1 MRVEISYKFILGF
14 LIVIAAVV
22 VVSLSV
28 PYWPVLPWLR
38 QPLTIGCALL
48 VGLVVGALFS
58 RAFSKNIRLLT
69 EAGDRLSCGDL
80 SEDVQIKNRFSDETD
95 DIAAA
100 MNRVQASLRELVG
113 EIRGFTSRVTESSLS
128 LSVTAQ
134 QMTAS
139 SNEVA
144 GTVDLISKGAETQA
158 EMVEEANQSFQEM
171 ALAINQVAL
180 SAQKVAEAAE
190 STVGIAQHGTELAEG
205 STGTIR
211 QVLAEVA
218 GSGEQMVS
226 FISRV
231 QQIGQIVEVINGV
244 AHKTNLL
251 ALNATI
257 EAARAGEYGRGFTIV
272 AEEIRKLADSTT
284 DSSGEISRLVEGIQE
299 EGGQLQ
305 ERTAQIIQEME
316 AGHAAVDRTNR
327 VFDEITRTA
336 EDTRGKAQDIS
347 ALTQHQIEGA
357 EQISRAIE
365 EIDKVV
371 SDNAAATEQVS
382 AATQQQCASME
393 EMALSAKEMSVL
405 AGELLNLVKQFKLE
419 ADAQDV
425 SG

>member
-1 MRVEISYKFILGF
+1 MRVEISYKFIVGF

-22 VVSLSV
+22 VVSLTV
-28 PYWPVLPWLR
+28 PYWPVPSWLR

-58 RAFSKNIRLLT
+58 RAFAKNIRALT
-69 EAGDRLSCGDL
+69 EAGDRLGQGDL
-80 SEDVQIKNRFSDETD
+80 SQDVQVSNLFCDETD
-95 DIAAA
+95 DIALA

-113 EIRGFTSRVTESSLS
+113 EIRGFASQVTEASMS

-134 QMTAS
+134 EMTAS
-139 SNEVA
+139 SHEVA

-158 EMVEEANQSFQEM
+158 EMVEASNQSFREM
-171 ALAINQVAL
+171 AVAINQVAL

-190 STVGIAQHGTELAEG
+190 ATVATAQRGTDLAKG
-205 STGTIR
+205 STDTIR
-211 QVLAEVA
+211 QVLTEVE

-226 FISRV
+226 FVARV

-284 DSSGEISRLVEGIQE
+284 DSSGEITRLVDGIQE
-299 EGGQLQ
+299 EGTQVQ
-305 ERTAQIIQEME
+305 SRMAQIIQEME
-316 AGHAAVDRTNR
+316 AGHAAVDRTNQ
-327 VFDEITRTA
+327 VFAEITGTA
-336 EDTRGKAQDIS
+336 EDTRGKAQVIS
-347 ALTQHQIEGA
+347 DLTQHQIEGA
-357 EQISRAIE
+357 EQISRAID

-393 EMALSAKEMSVL
+393 EMTLSAKEM
-405 AGELLNLVKQFKLE
+405 ATMAEELLMLVKKFKLE
-419 ADAQDV
+419 REAQD
-425 SG
+425 